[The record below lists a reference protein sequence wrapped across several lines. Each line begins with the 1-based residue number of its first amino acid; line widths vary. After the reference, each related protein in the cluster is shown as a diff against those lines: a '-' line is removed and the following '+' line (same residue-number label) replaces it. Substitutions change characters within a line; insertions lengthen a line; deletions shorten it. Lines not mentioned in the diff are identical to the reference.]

1 MDSLAMGHYF
11 LPVLQDMVASLP
23 KVRCAVLCTPDGF
36 NIASIGLDEQ
46 QVGKM
51 AALSS
56 SLMAVGASAIDGLP
70 LGSTEGSGG
79 LNVMTMEAGGIHVAT
94 VRIQRQ
100 QGGDL
105 VLMVA
110 AASPLGVVLHVLQ
123 STRARIAGM

>member
-56 SLMAVGASAIDGLP
+56 SLMAVGESAIDSLP
-70 LGSTEGSGG
+70 LGSAENNGG
-79 LNVMTMEAGGIHVAT
+79 LSVMTMEARGVHVVTA
-94 VRIQRQ
+94 RIQRQ
-100 QGGDL
+100 QGGDV

-123 STRARIAGM
+123 SARARIAAM